1 MAAAMVGGGTYKGL
15 APHLKPMVVGFGT
28 ELVDT
33 VSVARL
39 RQTNCPHIV
48 SVCTCTQFVT
58 KFDPAALIDVA
69 KVRAEIDSL
78 MTEKLKLLTAGAVKK
93 VSTKLLC
100 AVLIH

>member
-1 MAAAMVGGGTYKGL
+1 M
-15 APHLKPMVVGFGT
+15 
-28 ELVDT
+28 
-33 VSVARL
+33 
-39 RQTNCPHIV
+39 C
-48 SVCTCTQFVT
+48 VCTCTQFVT